1 MGSNRSGREEFQQG
15 WPVVAMAALG
25 SGLGISSLFT
35 YNIGL
40 FVPELSKAIGLTRGQ
55 FGMAFFAAT
64 IAMALGLPVVG
75 KMVDRHGSRSPT
87 VIGSA
92 MLVVGFLLLGGVTQS
107 VIGYFVLTAA
117 LGLFAVGSA
126 PISYMRAVSVTFDR
140 ARGLALGLT
149 QMGIGVSAALVPPV
163 VAAVIAGY
171 GWRSGYYVL
180 AGFAALGLLPALIG
194 LRGRSAMPVPA
205 ARDGPPLLSLPL
217 FRHQLAAFVVM
228 ALAFAGF
235 LPHFVPMLRDAGLS
249 SSQAASYAALIGI
262 FVILSRIVIGWLADH
277 VHAPWIAG
285 AVCLLAAGGCV
296 ALLFGGA
303 PLAPVAAAAFGCAM
317 GAEADL
323 VGFLTAR
330 YFGTAVF
337 GRAYAL
343 QYAAFMLAAGASPA
357 WIGLLFDRTGS
368 YAAALIV
375 TSGLL
380 GIAAILFLLLPRYRH
395 SGRSIEGDILSV
407 NEEGSLT

>member
-1 MGSNRSGREEFQQG
+1 MRGERSGRAEFRRG

-40 FVPELSKAIGLTRGQ
+40 FVPDLSQEIGLTRGQ

-64 IAMALGLPVVG
+64 IAMAVALPVVG
-75 KMVDRHGSRSPT
+75 KIVDRHGARRPT
-87 VIGSA
+87 VIGST
-92 MLVVGFLLLGGVTQS
+92 MLVVGFLFLGSVTQS
-107 VIGYFVLTAA
+107 VLSYFVLTAA

-163 VAAVIAGY
+163 IAAVIAGS
-171 GWRSGYYVL
+171 GWRWGYYAL
-180 AGFAALGLLPALIG
+180 AGFAALGLVPALIG
-194 LRGRSAMPVPA
+194 LRGRSAMPVPSGPE
-205 ARDGPPLLSLPL
+205 GPPLLSLPL

-249 SSQAASYAALIGI
+249 SSQAAAFAALIGI
-262 FVILSRIVIGWLADH
+262 FVILSRIAIGWLADH
-277 VHAPWIAG
+277 VHAPWVAG
-285 AVCLLAAGGCV
+285 AVCLLAAGGCL

-323 VGFLTAR
+323 VGFLTSR

-343 QYAAFMLAAGASPA
+343 QYAGFMLAAGASPA

-380 GIAAILFLLLPRYRH
+380 GIAAILFVLMPRYQLSERPKD
-395 SGRSIEGDILSV
+395 GDILSV
-407 NEEGSLT
+407 QEEGSLP